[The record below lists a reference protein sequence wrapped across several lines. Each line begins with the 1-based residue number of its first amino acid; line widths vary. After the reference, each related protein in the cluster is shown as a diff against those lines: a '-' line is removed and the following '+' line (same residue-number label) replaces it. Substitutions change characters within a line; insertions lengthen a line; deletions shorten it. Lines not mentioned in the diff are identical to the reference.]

1 MSSAD
6 RGPAALIHSYPT
18 SLGRSLTLCV
28 NVLEFEAF
36 KRVLLARRQ
45 QMGKVAPLYLIK
57 CAD

>member
-1 MSSAD
+1 MD
-6 RGPAALIHSYPT
+6 RA
-18 SLGRSLTLCV
+18 LTLCV

>member
-1 MSSAD
+1 MPSLCPWWTD
-6 RGPAALIHSYPT
+6 RA
-18 SLGRSLTLCV
+18 LTLCV